1 MSQRSIDELPQG
13 TPKVDSLVAF
23 ADPATGIA
31 YKIDI
36 KEFLKTGI
44 DEGGSFRAP
53 VFMNTPVQKPEDLPK
68 TGLAGEL
75 RIVLSTKSI
84 YGYDEISGSWIN
96 GGNIAGPAGET
107 LKISASVDFADHLP
121 GRPAV
126 LTTVLVTGT
135 KELYIY
141 DPGNPQASAGP
152 ATPAVPEVPGTNP
165 GDPPLH
171 PAIPAVPPAG
181 WCALGRIDGPRGEI
195 GPRGDPGLDK
205 GTVENQILRW
215 SVSADKWV
223 PGSAPVVTP
232 AGNSDK
238 DVMQWNAAF
247 TRWDSVPLANILPPG
262 TDKQFL
268 RFDATANAW
277 QASSTLDGIDTLA
290 FSANTLGEE
299 ADRIIAGDF
308 TTVPVADP
316 AEDTALVTVSA
327 VRGYVG
333 TELKLENI
341 SDCTELATAEDG
353 QVPVWNATNTRW
365 EPQHFPASPI
375 IYLGT
380 GAFDPAQVGSA
391 GNRFGMA
398 ADTKPDPTAF
408 PPLPGDQYID
418 LATGNV
424 SVFTGTGGT
433 RLPGGTP
440 GNIGVNP
447 ASLDITPPQPLI
459 SASDFVGVVP
469 ANDQVPVWNAA
480 ANKFTLTGSLASRA
494 YVDLQVEQLAVG
506 LAHSVAVQSISNDPP
521 ADLAHVQGKYYIVGT
536 APTGDWVG
544 HTNEV
549 AFYTKGSG
557 GSFDWQFDMPTQ
569 GEAHLVEDQSAIFSW
584 SSTTSQWVKTANA
597 STANLSVENLN
608 NVTHNPK
615 LDGDLLVYSSLANR
629 WLGAQ
634 PSTIANLIVNPASL
648 YQVGDLKQ
656 SVLTEP
662 QFKTMLG
669 ADAANW
675 CLADGR
681 DITGSAFATITGQ
694 NTIPDLRG
702 GFLRM
707 AGVNNARTAWNGGAL
722 GSFNEYKTA
731 RPRNTAFTGST
742 NSAGSHTHTI
752 WGRRMNQYGGAG
764 YASVPQTFCEGISAN
779 GATITDGRYM
789 NADGAH
795 THTVTIDGGDDES
808 SPRSYSINI
817 FIKIN

>member
-1 MSQRSIDELPQG
+1 M
-13 TPKVDSLVAF
+13 
-23 ADPATGIA
+23 
-31 YKIDI
+31 
-36 KEFLKTGI
+36 
-44 DEGGSFRAP
+44 
-53 VFMNTPVQKPEDLPK
+53 
-68 TGLAGEL
+68 
-75 RIVLSTKSI
+75 
-84 YGYDEISGSWIN
+84 
-96 GGNIAGPAGET
+96 
-107 LKISASVDFADHLP
+107 
-121 GRPAV
+121 
-126 LTTVLVTGT
+126 
-135 KELYIY
+135 
-141 DPGNPQASAGP
+141 
-152 ATPAVPEVPGTNP
+152 
-165 GDPPLH
+165 
-171 PAIPAVPPAG
+171 
-181 WCALGRIDGPRGEI
+181 
-195 GPRGDPGLDK
+195 
-205 GTVENQILRW
+205 
-215 SVSADKWV
+215 
-223 PGSAPVVTP
+223 
-232 AGNSDK
+232 
-238 DVMQWNAAF
+238 
-247 TRWDSVPLANILPPG
+247 
-262 TDKQFL
+262 
-268 RFDATANAW
+268 
-277 QASSTLDGIDTLA
+277 
-290 FSANTLGEE
+290 
-299 ADRIIAGDF
+299 
-308 TTVPVADP
+308 
-316 AEDTALVTVSA
+316 
-327 VRGYVG
+327 
-333 TELKLENI
+333 
-341 SDCTELATAEDG
+341 
-353 QVPVWNATNTRW
+353 VPVWNATNTRW
-365 EPQHFPASPI
+365 EPQHITSPI

-391 GNRFGMA
+391 GNRYGMA

-764 YASVPQTFCEGISAN
+764 YASVPQTFHEGISAN
-779 GATITDGRYM
+779 GVTITDGRYM

>member
-1 MSQRSIDELPQG
+1 
-13 TPKVDSLVAF
+13 
-23 ADPATGIA
+23 
-31 YKIDI
+31 
-36 KEFLKTGI
+36 
-44 DEGGSFRAP
+44 
-53 VFMNTPVQKPEDLPK
+53 
-68 TGLAGEL
+68 
-75 RIVLSTKSI
+75 
-84 YGYDEISGSWIN
+84 
-96 GGNIAGPAGET
+96 
-107 LKISASVDFADHLP
+107 
-121 GRPAV
+121 
-126 LTTVLVTGT
+126 
-135 KELYIY
+135 
-141 DPGNPQASAGP
+141 
-152 ATPAVPEVPGTNP
+152 
-165 GDPPLH
+165 
-171 PAIPAVPPAG
+171 
-181 WCALGRIDGPRGEI
+181 
-195 GPRGDPGLDK
+195 
-205 GTVENQILRW
+205 
-215 SVSADKWV
+215 
-223 PGSAPVVTP
+223 
-232 AGNSDK
+232 
-238 DVMQWNAAF
+238 MQWNAAF

-262 TDKQFL
+262 TDNQFL

-308 TTVPVADP
+308 TLVPVADP

-333 TELKLENI
+333 TELKLEQL

-353 QVPVWNATNTRW
+353 MVPVWNATNTRW
-365 EPQHFPASPI
+365 EPQHITSPI

-391 GNRFGMA
+391 GNRYGMA

-447 ASLDITPPQPLI
+447 ISPDITPPQPLI
-459 SASDFVGVVP
+459 YAADFVGKTP
-469 ANDQVPVWNAA
+469 APGQSLIWNDATK
-480 ANKFTLTGSLASRA
+480 KFDLTDNLATRA
-494 YVDLQVEQLAVG
+494 YVNLQVETLAIG
-506 LAHSVAVQSISNDPP
+506 LSHSVAVQSIGNSPP
-521 ADLAHVQGKYYIVGT
+521 DNPPSTVGKYYIVGT
-536 APTGDWVG
+536 TPTGDWAG
-544 HTNEV
+544 HANAV
-549 AFYTKGSG
+549 AFYGQT
-557 GSFDWQFDMPTQ
+557 TQ
-569 GEAHLVEDQSAIFSW
+569 GGFGWHFDTPGQGESHLVENEGAIYSW
-584 SSTTSQWVKTANA
+584 NSTSSQWVKTANA
-597 STANLSVENLN
+597 STANLGIENLN

-615 LDGDLLVYSSLANR
+615 LDGDILVYSTLANR

-634 PSTIANLIVNPASL
+634 PSTIADTLVKKSSL

-779 GATITDGRYM
+779 GATVTDGRFM

-795 THTVTIDGGDDES
+795 SHTVTIDGGDDET